1 MPHNTALPLRG
12 ETVLLTRPLKSSSKL
27 RDQLLKFGAS
37 VVHIPTVKLVA
48 LEPRIPNLLENP
60 YCALAFSSQN
70 AWNFF
75 LALLEKNGQKL
86 PESTPRFSIGP
97 ATTEVMRSHGPVSEA
112 KTRSGQGLAEA
123 VWDHLGTAPDCP
135 VLFPCSKYAH
145 PTFAETLKEKGVA
158 TQRLELYEPQTCVP
172 GPIPIEVSRPSWVL
186 LTSPSAVEGF
196 VAHLHPIENAK
207 IICMGPTTRKAAEA
221 AGLKIDLVPN
231 QPGTEELIEAMVS
244 YIPKA

>member
-1 MPHNTALPLRG
+1 MSHKTALPLRG

-27 RDQLLKFGAS
+27 RDRLLKLGAS

-48 LEPRIPNLLENP
+48 LTPQIPNLLESP

-75 LALLEKNGQKL
+75 LTQLEENGQKL

-97 ATTEVMRSHGPVSEA
+97 ATTEVMSAHGPVIEA
-112 KTRSGQGLAEA
+112 KTRSGEGLAQA
-123 VWDHLGTAPDCP
+123 VWNDFGTTPKHP
-135 VLFPCSKYAH
+135 VLFPCSKHAH
-145 PTFAETLKEKGVA
+145 LTFAATLKEKGVD

-172 GPIPIEVSRPSWVL
+172 GPIPLEVSRPSWVL

-196 VAHLHPIENAK
+196 ALHLHPIENTK
-207 IICMGPTTRKAAEA
+207 IICMGPTTQKAAEE
-221 AGLKIDLVPN
+221 AGIKITLVPDR
-231 QPGTEELIEAMVS
+231 PGTEELIEAMIAYV
-244 YIPKA
+244 PKP

>member
-1 MPHNTALPLRG
+1 MSHNPTLPLRG

-27 RDQLLKFGAS
+27 QDQLLKLGAS

-48 LEPRIPNLLENP
+48 LEPQTPNLLEGP

-97 ATTEVMRSHGPVSEA
+97 ATTEVMSAHGPVREA
-112 KTRSGQGLAEA
+112 KTRSGKGLAEA
-123 VWDHLGTAPDCP
+123 VWDHFGTTPAHP
-135 VLFPCSKYAH
+135 VLFPCSKHAH
-145 PTFAETLKEKGVA
+145 PTFAENLKEKGVE
-158 TQRLELYEPQTCVP
+158 TVRLELYEPQICVP
-172 GPIPIEVSRPSWVL
+172 GPIPLEVSRPSWVL

-207 IICMGPTTRKAAEA
+207 IICMGPTTQKAAET
-221 AGLKIDLVPN
+221 AGLKITLIPDR
-231 QPGTEELIEAMVS
+231 PGTEELIEAMICYV
-244 YIPKA
+244 PKA